1 MGEWYDYN
9 ILFENRKKNIVEE
22 MLKSGFAKFKNEP
35 NHSITLDLLS
45 MENETNRSVVLDLMK
60 MGDKAA
66 IDHYGA
72 SEITIGSQ
80 TIRYED
86 GTSDNMLLYCSKW
99 QPNNGLCFCLSRL
112 FPNEMLEVREYAPYY
127 DKDAL
132 FYVKNNHFV
141 NKQGIPLAKDEKG
154 TFYMPGVK
162 SKQVRTNH
170 DGSFTVS
177 FPIGSTPNDLWGQI
191 NLSKDDCISWNERY
205 HLYFTKETISVKFK
219 HETVEMSTSNFF
231 DKCSDAYLAYKHKM
245 DQTVTIPA
253 EFTHYSLC
261 GQERNQYYVVN
272 IPCPETVS
280 DNRTLSIT
288 IPKDNIPNNH
298 ALIKIGAFGKT
309 RNARVT
315 KNGEI
320 QTIQLTH
327 GKIKEYFVEQTGYEE
342 PSINERI
349 EAEENTQDEI
359 EL

>member
-22 MLKSGFAKFKNEP
+22 MLKSGFASLKNEADR
-35 NHSITLDLLS
+35 SI
-45 MENETNRSVVLDLMK
+45 VLDLMK
-60 MGDKAA
+60 MGDKKA
-66 IDHYGA
+66 IDYYKA

-80 TIRYED
+80 TIRCED
-86 GTSDNMLLYCSKW
+86 GTSYDLLTYCNKW

-112 FPNEMLEVREYAPYY
+112 FPDEMLEVREYAPYY

-132 FYVKNNHFV
+132 FYIKNDHFV

-162 SKQVRTNH
+162 SKQVRANH
-170 DGSFTVS
+170 DGSFIVS

-191 NLSKDDCISWNERY
+191 NLSKDDCVFWNERY

-219 HETVEMSTSNFF
+219 HETVEMSVSNFF
-231 DKCSDAYLAYKHKM
+231 DKCSDAYYAYKHKM

-261 GQERNQYYVVN
+261 GQGTNQYYVIS

-280 DNRTLSIT
+280 DNHTLSIT
-288 IPKDNIPNNH
+288 VPRDHIPNDH
-298 ALIKIGAFGKT
+298 ALIDIGSFGRA

-320 QTIQLTH
+320 QTIQLTA
-327 GKIKEYFVEQTGYEE
+327 GKIEEYFIEQTGYEA
-342 PSINERI
+342 PSIKETI
-349 EAEENTQDEI
+349 DTQDEI